1 MTMIAQQEFSRVSV
15 AVCCAL
21 VEHLEERDVGTALH
35 HFLAHALARVMIC
48 DVLFSKAGLFSDE
61 TAEDYIAACED
72 RDAALRLL
80 QIANPF
86 TSGKAN

>member
-1 MTMIAQQEFSRVSV
+1 MTIIAEQEFSRVS
-15 AVCCAL
+15 ATVCCAL

-48 DVLFSKAGLFSDE
+48 DALFSRAGLFSDE
-61 TAEDYIAACED
+61 LAEDYIAACED

-80 QIANPF
+80 QIADPF
-86 TSGKAN
+86 AGGKAN